1 MMIEKFPTRELHSES
16 DYKPVLDVLGQ
27 LRRREQHDR
36 KNLKMK
42 DLESEL
48 SQHGTT
54 CNQLIAYF
62 LYKLA
67 TYCSREEN
75 ALYFMQESIL
85 VLLILRKFLNEKGY
99 QLAQMGGFMHKPLNG
114 TEFCSN
120 KTNNFSVLLE
130 NNNLGRFLLEYYP
143 CYFSSVV
150 R

>member
-1 MMIEKFPTRELHSES
+1 MMLEKFPARELQSES

-36 KNLKMK
+36 RSLKMK
-42 DLESEL
+42 DLENEL
-48 SQHGTT
+48 SQQGTT

-67 TYCSREEN
+67 TYCSREDN

-85 VLLILRKFLNEKGY
+85 AMLILRKFLNEKGY
-99 QLAQMGGFMHKPLNG
+99 QLTQMGSFMHKPQNG

-120 KTNNFSVLLE
+120 KTSNFSVLLE

-143 CYFSSVV
+143 CYLSSVV